1 MKPAR
6 PSDPP
11 AAPAD
16 NYYRKRTDWSGS
28 TGKLNISVFVFR
40 DTNRSGHYDVGDRPM
55 ASVAVEMRAEEEP
68 PLVKHSNIA
77 GFTNFE
83 MSTTEEISPITRPG
97 WRTFEVIPPHGW
109 VVTTGNAVQ
118 EVEFVPLAGSVSGL
132 IAPHPPKLVGL
143 APDLE
148 VRTTLDPADSEWS
161 AKGELN
167 LRRIGQSEHEPREG
181 APLSW
186 RRHDSISD
194 FSIPSDAGTFELVR
208 GRLARP
214 VTVGSFPTH
223 VGTLTPGRD
232 YASDD
237 GSEWRTI
244 NFESAVQA
252 GIGKIPTGYAG
263 MGWDNFVAVD
273 NAFYQGEGYVNGT
286 VSGRMVTYNGS
297 GHPAEVSHEKGFDL
311 LGCHL
316 TLGWIR
322 AEGEVVIIEAYQG
335 DVLVAVDRVELSALG
350 PVWYE
355 PRFRNVTRV
364 RFGTEHFWQFIMDE
378 LVVRV

>member
-1 MKPAR
+1 MKPAH
-6 PSDPP
+6 PTSPP

-16 NYYRKRTDWSGS
+16 NYYRKRADWSAS

-40 DTNRSGHYDVGDRPM
+40 DTNRSGCYDLGDRPM

-68 PLVKHSNIA
+68 PAVKQSNIA

-83 MSTTEEISPITRPG
+83 MSTTEETSPITKPG
-97 WRTFEVIPPHGW
+97 CRTFEVIPPPGW

-118 EVEFVPLAGSVSGL
+118 EVEFVPLVGSVSGL
-132 IAPHPPKLVGL
+132 ICPQPPGLVGL
-143 APDLE
+143 APVLE
-148 VRTTLDPADSEWS
+148 VRVTLDPPAPGSDDLELR
-161 AKGELN
+161 KVGEDAEKPVSQAW
-167 LRRIGQSEHEPREG
+167 LRHGPG
-181 APLSW
+181 PDA
-186 RRHDSISD
+186 SISCD
-194 FSIPSDAGTFELVR
+194 VGAFELVR
-208 GRLARP
+208 SGFSRP
-214 VTVGSFPTH
+214 VSVGAFPTH
-223 VGTLTPGRD
+223 AGTFTAGRD
-232 YASDD
+232 YASDNGGD
-237 GSEWRTI
+237 WRTI
-244 NFESAVQA
+244 DFEMAVQA
-252 GIGKIPTGYAG
+252 GIGKIPNGYAG

-286 VSGRMVTYNGS
+286 ISGRMVTYNGS
-297 GHPAEVSHEKGFDL
+297 GHPAEVSHPNGFDL

-322 AEGEVVIIEAYQG
+322 AEGEVAVIEAYQG
-335 DVLVAVDRVELSALG
+335 EVRVAVDRVELSALG

-364 RFGTEHFWQFIMDE
+364 RFGTEHYWQFIMDD

>member
-1 MKPAR
+1 MKPAH
-6 PSDPP
+6 PTGPP

-40 DTNRSGHYDVGDRPM
+40 DTNRSGRYDLGDRPM

-68 PLVKHSNIA
+68 PAVKQSNIA

-83 MSTTEEISPITRPG
+83 MSTTEETSPITQPG
-97 WRTFEVIPPHGW
+97 WRTFEVIPPPGW
-109 VVTTGNAVQ
+109 VVTTGNAEQ
-118 EVEFVPLAGSVSGL
+118 EVEFISLAGSVSGL
-132 IAPHPPKLVGL
+132 ICPHPPQLVGL
-143 APDLE
+143 APVLY
-148 VRTTLDPADSEWS
+148 VRVTLDPATPGSPDSDDL
-161 AKGELN
+161 A
-167 LRRIGQSEHEPREG
+167 LRKVDPVAEKPASHAWQRNGQS
-181 APLSW
+181 
-186 RRHDSISD
+186 HDSSISC
-194 FSIPSDAGTFELVR
+194 DAGSFA
-208 GRLARP
+208 LARGGFSRS
-214 VTVGSFPTH
+214 VSVGPFPTH

-232 YASDD
+232 YASDEGGD
-237 GSEWRTI
+237 WRTI
-244 NFESAVQA
+244 DFELAVQA
-252 GIGKIPTGYAG
+252 GIGKIPNGYAG

-364 RFGTEHFWQFIMDE
+364 RFGTEHFWQFIMDD

>member
-1 MKPAR
+1 MKPVR
-6 PSDPP
+6 PPGPP

-16 NYYRKRTDWSGS
+16 KYYRKRADWSAS
-28 TGKLNISVFVFR
+28 AGKLNISVFVFR
-40 DTNRSGHYDVGDRPM
+40 DTNRSGRYDLGDRPM
-55 ASVAVEMRAEEEP
+55 ASVAVEMRARGELA
-68 PLVKHSNIA
+68 LVKQSNIA

-83 MSTTEEISPITRPG
+83 MSTTEESSPITQPG
-97 WRTFEVIPPHGW
+97 WRTFEVISPPGW

-132 IAPHPPKLVGL
+132 ICPQPPKLVGL
-143 APDLE
+143 APLLE
-148 VRTTLDPADSEWS
+148 VRAAMDPTSTGSE
-161 AKGELN
+161 ELG
-167 LRRIGQSEHEPREG
+167 LRRIVLGESDPRG
-181 APLSW
+181 D
-186 RRHDSISD
+186 RSIFWQRLD
-194 FSIPSDAGTFELVR
+194 PGCEFSIPCESGPFELVCE
-208 GRLARP
+208 GFARS

-223 VGTLTPGRD
+223 VGTLTSVRD
-232 YASDD
+232 YASDKD
-237 GSEWRTI
+237 GDWRPI
-244 NFESAVQA
+244 DFELAVQA
-252 GIGKIPTGYAG
+252 GIGKIPNGYAG
-263 MGWDNFVAVD
+263 MDWDNFVAVD

-297 GHPAEVSHEKGFDL
+297 GHPAEVSHEEGFDL

-322 AEGEVVIIEAYQG
+322 SEGEVLIVEAFQG
-335 DVLVAVDRVELSALG
+335 DALVAVDRVELSALG

-364 RFGTEHFWQFIMDE
+364 RFGTEHFWQFIMDD

>member
-6 PSDPP
+6 PTGPP

-16 NYYRKRTDWSGS
+16 NYYRKRADWSAS

-68 PLVKHSNIA
+68 PAVKQSNIA

-83 MSTTEEISPITRPG
+83 MSTTEETSPITRPG
-97 WRTFEVIPPHGW
+97 WRTFEVIPPPGW

-132 IAPHPPKLVGL
+132 ICPQPPKLVGL
-143 APDLE
+143 APELE
-148 VRTTLDPADSEWS
+148 VRVTLDPTAPGSPGSDD
-161 AKGELN
+161 LD
-167 LRRIGQSEHEPREG
+167 LRRVDRNAEKSASHARQRYCQG
-181 APLSW
+181 
-186 RRHDSISD
+186 HDISISC
-194 FSIPSDAGTFELVR
+194 DAGAFEL
-208 GRLARP
+208 GGCGFARP

-223 VGTLTPGRD
+223 AGTFTTGRD
-232 YASDD
+232 YASDH
-237 GSEWRTI
+237 GGEWRTI
-244 NFESAVQA
+244 DFELAVQA
-252 GIGKIPTGYAG
+252 GIGKIPNGYAG

-364 RFGTEHFWQFIMDE
+364 RFGTEHFWQFIMDD
-378 LVVRV
+378 LLVRV

>member
-6 PSDPP
+6 PTGPP
-11 AAPAD
+11 ASPAE

-55 ASVAVEMRAEEEP
+55 ASVAVEMRAEDEP
-68 PLVKHSNIA
+68 PVVKHSNIA

-83 MSTTEEISPITRPG
+83 MSTTEAASPIQNPG
-97 WRTFEVIPPHGW
+97 WRTFEVIPPPGW

-118 EVEFVPLAGSVSGL
+118 EVEFVSLVGSVSGL
-132 IAPHPPKLVGL
+132 ICRQSPKLVGL
-143 APDLE
+143 APVLG
-148 VRTTLDPADSEWS
+148 VRVSLDPDLALTGNVEP
-161 AKGELN
+161 G
-167 LRRIGQSEHEPREG
+167 LRRIQGDPRGKILFSWQRQGRGHEFNTCCE
-181 APLSW
+181 
-186 RRHDSISD
+186 
-194 FSIPSDAGTFELVR
+194 AGSYEVTSGDLV
-208 GRLARP
+208 RP
-214 VTVGSFPTH
+214 VTIGSFPTH
-223 VGTLTPGRD
+223 VGTLTSGRD
-232 YASDD
+232 YASDNGGD
-237 GSEWRTI
+237 WRTI
-244 NFESAVQA
+244 DFESAVQA
-252 GIGKIPTGYAG
+252 GIGKIPNGYAG

-297 GHPAEVSHEKGFDL
+297 GHPAEVRHEKGFDL

-322 AEGEVVIIEAYQG
+322 AEGEVVIVEAYQG
-335 DVLVAVDRVELSALG
+335 EVLVAVDRVELSALG

-364 RFGTEHFWQFIMDE
+364 RFGTEHFWQFIMDD